1 MARQLYIVAL
11 PGSRY
16 VVKFH
21 RTAHIPSLQYH
32 ATTFSSVRADA
43 CTLPY
48 NVAASVARANRGQVH
63 AA

>member
-21 RTAHIPSLQYH
+21 RTRHLPSLQYH
-32 ATTFSSVRADA
+32 ATHFTGIRAEA